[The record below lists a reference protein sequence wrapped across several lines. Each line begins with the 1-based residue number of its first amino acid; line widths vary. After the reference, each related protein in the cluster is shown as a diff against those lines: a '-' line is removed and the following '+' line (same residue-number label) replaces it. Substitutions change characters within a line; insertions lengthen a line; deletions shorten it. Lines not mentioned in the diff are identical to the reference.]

1 MTDKNSKDSL
11 SRNLKTKG
19 IVIPLI
25 FAVVVVLICMLLSNF
40 DLGFLPS
47 GTHDDALTTT
57 ATTKKTEF
65 DENEFSQIVQD

>member
-40 DLGFLPS
+40 DLGFLPR

-57 ATTKKTEF
+57 ATTEKTEF

>member
-40 DLGFLPS
+40 DLGFL
-47 GTHDDALTTT
+47 HDDALTTT
-57 ATTKKTEF
+57 ATTEKTEF

>member
-40 DLGFLPS
+40 DLGFLPI

-57 ATTKKTEF
+57 ATTEKTEF